1 MFNKKEM
8 KLIRDYKK
16 VQQYLMERTPVYLVQ
31 LDGSLVEITAQ
42 TDWKVLYFHNIKQGA
57 FAIYRKKFTGIGAFN
72 KTIHIGKTAITVE
85 HTKEGGGASWNFA
98 SFRDEE

>member
-16 VQQYLMERTPVYLVQ
+16 VQQYLMEGTPVYLVQ

-57 FAIYRKKFTGIGAFN
+57 FAVYRKKFTGLGEFCKSIQIGN
-72 KTIHIGKTAITVE
+72 WSLSVSHEKK
-85 HTKEGGGASWNFA
+85 GGDA
-98 SFRDEE
+98 